1 MARKIGLLAN
11 GGRSFEDGAGTYNDV
26 LGRNMTKEE
35 MRTFAA
41 PPPDPNN
48 PEDLELIL
56 NNMVFRRLND
66 PNRFDD
72 QRSRYGDNDEMLRMY
87 RFTLDPDE
95 SKAIAMELAKKTGV
109 TSDSPEFEKYRNI
122 IYDQSLMIGGKQDK
136 ERRKL
141 FGLFAEGGKTF
152 GSKGAGTYISP
163 LDMIKNKAVNTGG
176 MGGISGKARDLALD
190 RLKGAAQFS
199 GLDKDNPFKYAPGVF
214 GGLGIASGLGLFGDE
229 EAPQNRESNFV
240 YDPSQNT
247 LDDIQSGFFQQAQDF
262 DYLPNVP
269 GGIEDYLRKIGL
281 LANGGRS
288 FEDGAGTYND
298 VLGRNMTKEEMRTF
312 AAPPPDPNN
321 PEDLELILNNMVF
334 RRLNDPNRFDDQ
346 RSRYG
351 DNDEMLRMYR
361 FTLDPD
367 ESKAIAMELAKKTGV
382 TSDSPEFEKYRN
394 IIYDQSLMIGGK
406 QDKERRKL
414 FGLFAEGGIAQL
426 VDPNL
431 VGGDRINPTGG
442 RIVGMGAGR
451 EDLLEGEIVDP
462 NSGQTQEIRVSNNEH
477 VIPEYA
483 LFAMGGGDTEKGQQM
498 MDNLREKTKPMAEQ
512 MGYDF
517 QGAED
522 GSMNYAPIMA
532 QDGTQ
537 TRGPSM
543 DMRKMIQKLMSQGKS
558 IEEIM
563 AIIQRLSSGSQT
575 KQQQM
580 PMIAADG
587 METNGLEKMSENMQD
602 GSMTADPMMMAGLGS
617 VVKGLEDAQQM
628 SRMIR

>member
-1 MARKIGLLAN
+1 MFKKLFKKIKDVAGDIAPYAGLIASGFGLGPLYSTLIGAGVPLVAGQDAGKAMAGGLGGYFGGKTFGSKGAGTYVSPLEILKGGKSMVAGGPKGQMLKDARKLAFDRLKGASQFSGLADDNPFKNLPGVAGALGFAGGLGLFDGEQPPQNKASNFVYNPDDNTLDDIQSGFFQQAQDFDYLPNIPGGIEDYLRKIGLLAN
-11 GGRSFEDGAGTYNDV
+11 GGRSFEDGAGTYNDM
-26 LGRNMTKEE
+26 LGRNMTEEE
-35 MRTFAA
+35 MTKYSA
-41 PPPDPNN
+41 PPPNPNN

-56 NNMVFRRLND
+56 NNMVFRKLND

-95 SKAIAMELAKKTGV
+95 SNAIAKELAKRTGV
-109 TSDSPEFEKYRNI
+109 TSDSPEFEEYRNI

-136 ERRKL
+136 DRRKL
-141 FGLFAEGGKTF
+141 FGLFAEGG
-152 GSKGAGTYISP
+152 
-163 LDMIKNKAVNTGG
+163 V
-176 MGGISGKARDLALD
+176 
-190 RLKGAAQFS
+190 
-199 GLDKDNPFKYAPGVF
+199 
-214 GGLGIASGLGLFGDE
+214 AS
-229 EAPQNRESNFV
+229 
-240 YDPSQNT
+240 
-247 LDDIQSGFFQQAQDF
+247 
-262 DYLPNVP
+262 
-269 GGIEDYLRKIGL
+269 
-281 LANGGRS
+281 
-288 FEDGAGTYND
+288 
-298 VLGRNMTKEEMRTF
+298 MM
-312 AAPPPDPNN
+312 
-321 PEDLELILNNMVF
+321 
-334 RRLNDPNRFDDQ
+334 
-346 RSRYG
+346 
-351 DNDEMLRMYR
+351 
-361 FTLDPD
+361 
-367 ESKAIAMELAKKTGV
+367 
-382 TSDSPEFEKYRN
+382 
-394 IIYDQSLMIGGK
+394 
-406 QDKERRKL
+406 
-414 FGLFAEGGIAQL
+414 
-426 VDPNL
+426 DPNL

-442 RIVGMGAGR
+442 RILGRGAGR

-477 VIPEYA
+477 VIPEYS
-483 LFAMGGGDTEKGQQM
+483 LFAMGGGNTEKGQQI
-498 MDNLREKTKPMAEQ
+498 MDDLRAKTKPMAKQ

-580 PMIAADG
+580 PMMAADG

-602 GSMTADPMMMAGLGS
+602 GSMTADPMMTAGLGS

>member
-1 MARKIGLLAN
+1 MFKKLFKKIKDVAGDIAPYAGLIASGFGLGPLYSTLIGAGVPLIAGQDAGKAMAGGLGGYFGGKTFGSKGAGTYISPLDMIKNKGVNFGGTGGMQKARDLALDRLKGAASFSGLKDDNPFKYAPGVFGGLGFASGLGLFDSEPMPENARSNFIYDESQNTLDDIQSGFFQQAKNFDRIPNLPGGIEDYLKSIGLLAN
-11 GGRSFEDGAGTYNDV
+11 GGRSFKDGDMTTY
-26 LGRNMTKEE
+26 
-35 MRTFAA
+35 AA

-141 FGLFAEGGKTF
+141 FGLFAEGG
-152 GSKGAGTYISP
+152 
-163 LDMIKNKAVNTGG
+163 V
-176 MGGISGKARDLALD
+176 
-190 RLKGAAQFS
+190 
-199 GLDKDNPFKYAPGVF
+199 
-214 GGLGIASGLGLFGDE
+214 AS
-229 EAPQNRESNFV
+229 
-240 YDPSQNT
+240 
-247 LDDIQSGFFQQAQDF
+247 
-262 DYLPNVP
+262 
-269 GGIEDYLRKIGL
+269 
-281 LANGGRS
+281 
-288 FEDGAGTYND
+288 
-298 VLGRNMTKEEMRTF
+298 MM
-312 AAPPPDPNN
+312 
-321 PEDLELILNNMVF
+321 
-334 RRLNDPNRFDDQ
+334 
-346 RSRYG
+346 
-351 DNDEMLRMYR
+351 
-361 FTLDPD
+361 
-367 ESKAIAMELAKKTGV
+367 
-382 TSDSPEFEKYRN
+382 
-394 IIYDQSLMIGGK
+394 
-406 QDKERRKL
+406 
-414 FGLFAEGGIAQL
+414 
-426 VDPNL
+426 DPNL

-442 RIVGMGAGR
+442 RILGRGAGR

-483 LFAMGGGDTEKGQQM
+483 LFAMGGGNTEKGQQM
-498 MDNLREKTKPMAEQ
+498 MDDLRAKTKPMAKQ

-517 QGAED
+517 EGAED

-537 TRGPSM
+537 TRGPNM
-543 DMRKMIQKLMSQGKS
+543 NIRKMIQKLMAQGKS

-563 AIIQRLSSGSQT
+563 AIIQRLNTDSQT

-580 PMIAADG
+580 PMMAADG
-587 METNGLEKMSENMQD
+587 RETNGLERMSKNMQD
-602 GSMTADPMMMAGLGS
+602 GSMTADPMMTAGLGS

-628 SRMIR
+628 SRMII

>member
-1 MARKIGLLAN
+1 MFKKLFKKIKDVAGDIAPYAGLIASGFGLGPLYSTLIGAGVPLIAGQDAGKAMAGGLGGYFGGKTFGSKGAGTYISPLDMIKNKGVNFGGTGGMQKARDLALDRLKGAASFSGLDDDNPFKYAPGVLGGLTFASGLGLFGDEEVPQNRGSNFVYNPDDNTLDDIQSGFFQQAQDFDYLPNVPGGIEDYLRKIGLLAN
-11 GGRSFEDGAGTYNDV
+11 GGRSFKDGDMTTY
-26 LGRNMTKEE
+26 
-35 MRTFAA
+35 AA

-141 FGLFAEGGKTF
+141 FGLFAEGG
-152 GSKGAGTYISP
+152 
-163 LDMIKNKAVNTGG
+163 V
-176 MGGISGKARDLALD
+176 
-190 RLKGAAQFS
+190 
-199 GLDKDNPFKYAPGVF
+199 
-214 GGLGIASGLGLFGDE
+214 AS
-229 EAPQNRESNFV
+229 
-240 YDPSQNT
+240 
-247 LDDIQSGFFQQAQDF
+247 
-262 DYLPNVP
+262 
-269 GGIEDYLRKIGL
+269 
-281 LANGGRS
+281 
-288 FEDGAGTYND
+288 
-298 VLGRNMTKEEMRTF
+298 MM
-312 AAPPPDPNN
+312 
-321 PEDLELILNNMVF
+321 
-334 RRLNDPNRFDDQ
+334 
-346 RSRYG
+346 
-351 DNDEMLRMYR
+351 
-361 FTLDPD
+361 
-367 ESKAIAMELAKKTGV
+367 
-382 TSDSPEFEKYRN
+382 
-394 IIYDQSLMIGGK
+394 
-406 QDKERRKL
+406 
-414 FGLFAEGGIAQL
+414 
-426 VDPNL
+426 DPNL

-442 RIVGMGAGR
+442 RILGRGAGR

-483 LFAMGGGDTEKGQQM
+483 LFAMGGGNTEKGQQM
-498 MDNLREKTKPMAEQ
+498 MDDLRAKTKPMAKQ

-517 QGAED
+517 EGAED

-537 TRGPSM
+537 TRGPNM
-543 DMRKMIQKLMSQGKS
+543 DMRKMIQKLMAQGKS

-563 AIIQRLSSGSQT
+563 AIIQRLNTGSQT

-580 PMIAADG
+580 PMMAADG
-587 METNGLEKMSENMQD
+587 VKIMPEPAPTPNVSMDKIIENRIKQQELTKMFQENPSEFTKMFGLQAAEMMRKKLGMRTQKSMEEDLGAVFRPGSAELVGYNIANGIGTDQVNGLERMSRNMQD
-602 GSMTADPMMMAGLGS
+602 GSMTADPMMTAGLGS

>member
-1 MARKIGLLAN
+1 MFKKLFKKIKDVAGDIAPYAGLIASGFGL
-11 GGRSFEDGAGTYNDV
+11 GPLYSTLIGAGVPLIAGQDAGKAMAGG
-26 LGRNMTKEE
+26 LGGY
-35 MRTFAA
+35 F
-41 PPPDPNN
+41 
-48 PEDLELIL
+48 
-56 NNMVFRRLND
+56 
-66 PNRFDD
+66 
-72 QRSRYGDNDEMLRMY
+72 
-87 RFTLDPDE
+87 
-95 SKAIAMELAKKTGV
+95 
-109 TSDSPEFEKYRNI
+109 
-122 IYDQSLMIGGKQDK
+122 
-136 ERRKL
+136 
-141 FGLFAEGGKTF
+141 GGKTF
-152 GSKGAGTYISP
+152 GSKGAGTYVSP
-163 LDMIKNKAVNTGG
+163 LDMIKGSKVMVQGG
-176 MGGISGKARDLALD
+176 PKGQMIKDARGLALD

-199 GLDKDNPFKYAPGVF
+199 GLDDDNPFKYAPGVF

-229 EAPQNRESNFV
+229 EAPQNRGSNFV

-288 FEDGAGTYND
+288 FKSGDDTSTKNMYQLKDEDFMFIERFKNVDPKTISANERFISKDGADYQELMDRKPEGAIKGYF
-298 VLGRNMTKEEMRTF
+298 KE
-312 AAPPPDPNN
+312 
-321 PEDLELILNNMVF
+321 I
-334 RRLNDPNRFDDQ
+334 
-346 RSRYG
+346 
-351 DNDEMLRMYR
+351 
-361 FTLDPD
+361 
-367 ESKAIAMELAKKTGV
+367 
-382 TSDSPEFEKYRN
+382 
-394 IIYDQSLMIGGK
+394 
-406 QDKERRKL
+406 
-414 FGLFAEGGIAQL
+414 FGLAEGGIAPMM
-426 VDPNL
+426 DPNL

-442 RIVGMGAGR
+442 RIIGRGAGR

-462 NSGQTQEIRVSNNEH
+462 NSGKTQEIRVSNNEH

-498 MDNLREKTKPMAEQ
+498 MDDLRKKTKPMAEQ

-580 PMIAADG
+580 PMMAADG
-587 METNGLEKMSENMQD
+587 TETNGLKKMSENMQD
-602 GSMTADPMMMAGLGS
+602 GSMTADPMMTAGLGS

>member
-1 MARKIGLLAN
+1 MFKKLFKKIKDVAGDIAPYAGLIASGFGL
-11 GGRSFEDGAGTYNDV
+11 GPLYSTLIGAGVPLIAGQDAGKAMAGG
-26 LGRNMTKEE
+26 LGGY
-35 MRTFAA
+35 F
-41 PPPDPNN
+41 
-48 PEDLELIL
+48 
-56 NNMVFRRLND
+56 
-66 PNRFDD
+66 
-72 QRSRYGDNDEMLRMY
+72 
-87 RFTLDPDE
+87 
-95 SKAIAMELAKKTGV
+95 
-109 TSDSPEFEKYRNI
+109 
-122 IYDQSLMIGGKQDK
+122 
-136 ERRKL
+136 
-141 FGLFAEGGKTF
+141 GGKTF
-152 GSKGAGTYISP
+152 GSKGAGTYVSP
-163 LDMIKNKAVNTGG
+163 LEILKGG
-176 MGGISGKARDLALD
+176 KSMVAGGPKGQMLKDARGLALD

-199 GLDKDNPFKYAPGVF
+199 GLDDDNPFKYAPGVF
-214 GGLGIASGLGLFGDE
+214 GGLGIASGLGLFGEE
-229 EAPQNRESNFV
+229 EAPQNKGSSFV

-247 LDDIQSGFFQQAQDF
+247 LDDIQSRFFQQAQDF

-298 VLGRNMTKEEMRTF
+298 MLGRNMTKEEMTTY

-563 AIIQRLSSGSQT
+563 AIIQRLSTGNQT

-580 PMIAADG
+580 PMMAADGTDTEINEVAKEYAEFLQGSNRLLKNPFDTAKSIVERAGPDKVREFIKNERLREIMANKQQGDMTRSPGLADG

-602 GSMTADPMMMAGLGS
+602 GSMTADPMMTAGLGS

>member
-1 MARKIGLLAN
+1 MFKKLFKKIKDVAGDIAPYAGLIASGFGL
-11 GGRSFEDGAGTYNDV
+11 GPLYSTLIGAGVPLIAGQDAGKAMAGG
-26 LGRNMTKEE
+26 LGGY
-35 MRTFAA
+35 F
-41 PPPDPNN
+41 
-48 PEDLELIL
+48 
-56 NNMVFRRLND
+56 
-66 PNRFDD
+66 
-72 QRSRYGDNDEMLRMY
+72 
-87 RFTLDPDE
+87 
-95 SKAIAMELAKKTGV
+95 
-109 TSDSPEFEKYRNI
+109 
-122 IYDQSLMIGGKQDK
+122 
-136 ERRKL
+136 
-141 FGLFAEGGKTF
+141 GGKTF
-152 GSKGAGTYISP
+152 GSKGAGTYVSP
-163 LDMIKNKAVNTGG
+163 LEILKGG
-176 MGGISGKARDLALD
+176 KSMVAGGPKGQMLKDARGLALD

-199 GLDKDNPFKYAPGVF
+199 GLDDDNPFKYAPGVF
-214 GGLGIASGLGLFGDE
+214 GGLGIASGLGLFGEE
-229 EAPQNRESNFV
+229 EAPQNKGSSFV

-247 LDDIQSGFFQQAQDF
+247 LDDIQSRFFQQAQDF

-298 VLGRNMTKEEMRTF
+298 MLGRNMTKEEMTTY

-321 PEDLELILNNMVF
+321 PQDLELILNNMVF

-563 AIIQRLSSGSQT
+563 AIIQRLSTGNQT

-580 PMIAADG
+580 PMMAADGTDTEINEVAKEYAEFLQGSNRLLKNPFDTAKSIVERAGPDKVREFIKNERLREIMANKQQGDMTRSPGLADG

-602 GSMTADPMMMAGLGS
+602 GSMTADPMMTAGLGS

>member
-1 MARKIGLLAN
+1 MFKKLFKKIKDVAGDIAPYAGLIASGFGLGPLYSTLIGAGVPLVAGQDAGKVMSGGLGGYFGGKTFGSKGAGTYISPLDMIKNKGVNFGGTGGMQKARDLAFDRLKGAASFSGLDDDNPFKYAPGVFGGLTFASGLGLFGDEEVPQNRGSNFVYNPDDNTLDDIQSGFFQQAQDFDYLPNVPGGIEDYLRKIGLLAN
-11 GGRSFEDGAGTYNDV
+11 GGRSFKDGDMTTY
-26 LGRNMTKEE
+26 
-35 MRTFAA
+35 AA

-141 FGLFAEGGKTF
+141 FGLFAEGG
-152 GSKGAGTYISP
+152 
-163 LDMIKNKAVNTGG
+163 V
-176 MGGISGKARDLALD
+176 
-190 RLKGAAQFS
+190 
-199 GLDKDNPFKYAPGVF
+199 
-214 GGLGIASGLGLFGDE
+214 AS
-229 EAPQNRESNFV
+229 
-240 YDPSQNT
+240 
-247 LDDIQSGFFQQAQDF
+247 
-262 DYLPNVP
+262 
-269 GGIEDYLRKIGL
+269 
-281 LANGGRS
+281 
-288 FEDGAGTYND
+288 
-298 VLGRNMTKEEMRTF
+298 MM
-312 AAPPPDPNN
+312 
-321 PEDLELILNNMVF
+321 
-334 RRLNDPNRFDDQ
+334 
-346 RSRYG
+346 
-351 DNDEMLRMYR
+351 
-361 FTLDPD
+361 
-367 ESKAIAMELAKKTGV
+367 
-382 TSDSPEFEKYRN
+382 
-394 IIYDQSLMIGGK
+394 
-406 QDKERRKL
+406 
-414 FGLFAEGGIAQL
+414 
-426 VDPNL
+426 DPNL

-442 RIVGMGAGR
+442 RILGRGAGR

-462 NSGQTQEIRVSNNEH
+462 NSGKTQEIRVSNNEH

-483 LFAMGGGDTEKGQQM
+483 LFAMGGGNTEKGQQM
-498 MDNLREKTKPMAEQ
+498 MDDLRAKTKPMAKQ

-517 QGAED
+517 EGAED

-543 DMRKMIQKLMSQGKS
+543 DMRKMIQKLMAQGKS

-563 AIIQRLSSGSQT
+563 AIIQRLNTGSQT

-580 PMIAADG
+580 PMMAADG
-587 METNGLEKMSENMQD
+587 TETNGLERMSRNMQD
-602 GSMTADPMMMAGLGS
+602 GSMTADPMMTAGLGS

>member
-1 MARKIGLLAN
+1 MFKKLFKKIKDVAGDIAPYAGLIASGFGLGPLYSTLIGAGLPLIAGQDAGKVMSGGLGGYFGGKTFGSKGAGTYVSPLEILKGGKSMVAGGPKGQMLKDARKLAFDRLKGASQFSGLADDNPFKNLPGVAGALGFAGGLGLFDGEQPPQNKASNFVYNADDNTLDDIQSGFFQQAQDFDYLPNIPGGIEDYLRQIGLLAN
-11 GGRSFEDGAGTYNDV
+11 GGRSFEDGAGTYNDM
-26 LGRNMTKEE
+26 LGRNMTEEE
-35 MRTFAA
+35 MTKYSA

-56 NNMVFRRLND
+56 NNMVFRKLND

-95 SKAIAMELAKKTGV
+95 SNAIAKELAKRTGV
-109 TSDSPEFEKYRNI
+109 TSDSPEFEEYRNI

-136 ERRKL
+136 EK
-141 FGLFAEGGKTF
+141 
-152 GSKGAGTYISP
+152 
-163 LDMIKNKAVNTGG
+163 
-176 MGGISGKARDLALD
+176 
-190 RLKGAAQFS
+190 
-199 GLDKDNPFKYAPGVF
+199 
-214 GGLGIASGLGLFGDE
+214 
-229 EAPQNRESNFV
+229 
-240 YDPSQNT
+240 
-247 LDDIQSGFFQQAQDF
+247 
-262 DYLPNVP
+262 
-269 GGIEDYLRKIGL
+269 
-281 LANGGRS
+281 
-288 FEDGAGTYND
+288 
-298 VLGRNMTKEEMRTF
+298 
-312 AAPPPDPNN
+312 
-321 PEDLELILNNMVF
+321 
-334 RRLNDPNRFDDQ
+334 
-346 RSRYG
+346 
-351 DNDEMLRMYR
+351 
-361 FTLDPD
+361 
-367 ESKAIAMELAKKTGV
+367 
-382 TSDSPEFEKYRN
+382 
-394 IIYDQSLMIGGK
+394 
-406 QDKERRKL
+406 RKL

-431 VGGDRINPTGG
+431 VGGDRINPIGG
-442 RIVGMGAGR
+442 RILGMGAGR

-477 VIPEYA
+477 VIPEYS
-483 LFAMGGGDTEKGQQM
+483 LFAMGGGDTEKGQQI
-498 MDNLREKTKPMAEQ
+498 MDDLRAKTKPMAKE

-517 QGAED
+517 EGAED

-543 DMRKMIQKLMSQGKS
+543 DMRKMIQKLMAQGKS

-580 PMIAADG
+580 PMMAADG
-587 METNGLEKMSENMQD
+587 METNGLEEMGRNMQD
-602 GSMTADPMMMAGLGS
+602 GSMTADPMMTAGLGS

>member
-1 MARKIGLLAN
+1 MFKKLFKKIKDVAGDIAPYAGLIASGFGLGPLYSTLIGAGLPLVAGQDAGKVMSGGLGGYFGGKTFGSKGAGTYVSPLEILKGGKSMVAGGPKGQMLKDARKLAFDRLKGASQFSGLADDNPFKNLPGVAGALGFAGGLGLFDGEQPSQNKAANFVYDPSQNTLDDIQSGFFQQAKDFDYLPNVPGGIEDYLRKIGLLAN
-11 GGRSFEDGAGTYNDV
+11 GGRSFKDGDMTTY
-26 LGRNMTKEE
+26 
-35 MRTFAA
+35 AA

-109 TSDSPEFEKYRNI
+109 TSDSPEFEEYRNI

-136 ERRKL
+136 EK
-141 FGLFAEGGKTF
+141 
-152 GSKGAGTYISP
+152 
-163 LDMIKNKAVNTGG
+163 
-176 MGGISGKARDLALD
+176 
-190 RLKGAAQFS
+190 
-199 GLDKDNPFKYAPGVF
+199 
-214 GGLGIASGLGLFGDE
+214 
-229 EAPQNRESNFV
+229 
-240 YDPSQNT
+240 
-247 LDDIQSGFFQQAQDF
+247 
-262 DYLPNVP
+262 
-269 GGIEDYLRKIGL
+269 
-281 LANGGRS
+281 
-288 FEDGAGTYND
+288 
-298 VLGRNMTKEEMRTF
+298 
-312 AAPPPDPNN
+312 
-321 PEDLELILNNMVF
+321 
-334 RRLNDPNRFDDQ
+334 
-346 RSRYG
+346 
-351 DNDEMLRMYR
+351 
-361 FTLDPD
+361 
-367 ESKAIAMELAKKTGV
+367 
-382 TSDSPEFEKYRN
+382 
-394 IIYDQSLMIGGK
+394 
-406 QDKERRKL
+406 RKL

-442 RIVGMGAGR
+442 RILGRGAGR

-483 LFAMGGGDTEKGQQM
+483 LFAMGGGNTEKGQQM
-498 MDNLREKTKPMAEQ
+498 MDDLRAKTKPMAKQ

-517 QGAED
+517 EGAED

-537 TRGPSM
+537 TRGPNM
-543 DMRKMIQKLMSQGKS
+543 DMRKMIQKLMAQGKS

-563 AIIQRLSSGSQT
+563 AIIQRLNTGSQT

-580 PMIAADG
+580 PMMAADG
-587 METNGLEKMSENMQD
+587 METNGLEKMGRNMQD
-602 GSMTADPMMMAGLGS
+602 GSMTADPMMTAGLGS

>member
-1 MARKIGLLAN
+1 MFKKLFKKIKDVAGDIAPYAGLIASGFGL
-11 GGRSFEDGAGTYNDV
+11 GPLYSTLIGAGVPLIAGQDAGKAMAGG
-26 LGRNMTKEE
+26 LGGY
-35 MRTFAA
+35 F
-41 PPPDPNN
+41 
-48 PEDLELIL
+48 
-56 NNMVFRRLND
+56 
-66 PNRFDD
+66 
-72 QRSRYGDNDEMLRMY
+72 
-87 RFTLDPDE
+87 
-95 SKAIAMELAKKTGV
+95 
-109 TSDSPEFEKYRNI
+109 
-122 IYDQSLMIGGKQDK
+122 
-136 ERRKL
+136 
-141 FGLFAEGGKTF
+141 GGKTF
-152 GSKGAGTYISP
+152 GSKGAGTYVSP
-163 LDMIKNKAVNTGG
+163 LEILKGG
-176 MGGISGKARDLALD
+176 KSMVAGGPKGQMLKDARGLALD

-199 GLDKDNPFKYAPGVF
+199 GLDDDNPFKYAPGVF
-214 GGLGIASGLGLFGDE
+214 GGLGIASGLGLFGEE
-229 EAPQNRESNFV
+229 EAPQNKGSSFV

-247 LDDIQSGFFQQAQDF
+247 LDDIQSRFFQQAQDF

-298 VLGRNMTKEEMRTF
+298 MLGRNMTKEEMTTY

-321 PEDLELILNNMVF
+321 PQDLELILNNMVF

-442 RIVGMGAGR
+442 RIVGMGSGR

-563 AIIQRLSSGSQT
+563 AIIQRLSTGNQT

-580 PMIAADG
+580 PMMAADGTDTEINEVAKEYAEFLQGSNRLLKNPFDTAKSIVERAGPDKVREFIKNERLREIMANKQQGDMTRSPGLADG

-602 GSMTADPMMMAGLGS
+602 GSMTADPMMTAGLGS

>member
-1 MARKIGLLAN
+1 MFKKLFKKIKDVAGDIAPYAGLIASGFGLGPLYSTLIGAGVPLIAGQDAGKVMSGGLGGYFGGKTFGSKGAGTYVSPLEILKGGKSMVAGGPKGQMLKDARKLAFDRLKGASQFSGLADDNPFKNLPGVAGALGFAGGLGLFDGEQPPQNKASNFVYNPDDNTLDDIQSGFFQQAQDFDYLPNIPGGIEDYLRKIGLLAN
-11 GGRSFEDGAGTYNDV
+11 GGRSFEDGAGTYNDM
-26 LGRNMTKEE
+26 LGRNMTEEE
-35 MRTFAA
+35 MTKYSA
-41 PPPDPNN
+41 PPPNPNN

-56 NNMVFRRLND
+56 NNMVFRKLND

-109 TSDSPEFEKYRNI
+109 TSDSPEFEEYRNI

-136 ERRKL
+136 DRRKL
-141 FGLFAEGGKTF
+141 FGLFAEGG
-152 GSKGAGTYISP
+152 
-163 LDMIKNKAVNTGG
+163 V
-176 MGGISGKARDLALD
+176 
-190 RLKGAAQFS
+190 
-199 GLDKDNPFKYAPGVF
+199 
-214 GGLGIASGLGLFGDE
+214 AS
-229 EAPQNRESNFV
+229 
-240 YDPSQNT
+240 
-247 LDDIQSGFFQQAQDF
+247 
-262 DYLPNVP
+262 
-269 GGIEDYLRKIGL
+269 
-281 LANGGRS
+281 
-288 FEDGAGTYND
+288 
-298 VLGRNMTKEEMRTF
+298 MM
-312 AAPPPDPNN
+312 
-321 PEDLELILNNMVF
+321 
-334 RRLNDPNRFDDQ
+334 
-346 RSRYG
+346 
-351 DNDEMLRMYR
+351 
-361 FTLDPD
+361 
-367 ESKAIAMELAKKTGV
+367 
-382 TSDSPEFEKYRN
+382 
-394 IIYDQSLMIGGK
+394 
-406 QDKERRKL
+406 
-414 FGLFAEGGIAQL
+414 
-426 VDPNL
+426 DPNL

-442 RIVGMGAGR
+442 RILGRGAGR

-477 VIPEYA
+477 VIPEYS
-483 LFAMGGGDTEKGQQM
+483 LFAMGGGNTEKGQQI
-498 MDNLREKTKPMAEQ
+498 MDDLRAKTKPMAKQ

-580 PMIAADG
+580 PMMAADG

-602 GSMTADPMMMAGLGS
+602 GSMTADPMMTAGLGS